1 MCGSSDQ
8 AVQTFGV
15 ITTFDEKDFPFAQS
29 AFSSCSSDWM
39 SFRHATVACS
49 FFPRQVLAVLFDLGV
64 TIMWLS
70 GTMRQTFAI
79 GGLTLSA
86 IFAYVALENTIFIVP
101 AVLCYGLTK
110 LGIHLIPWRG

>member
-1 MCGSSDQ
+1 
-8 AVQTFGV
+8 
-15 ITTFDEKDFPFAQS
+15 
-29 AFSSCSSDWM
+29 
-39 SFRHATVACS
+39 
-49 FFPRQVLAVLFDLGV
+49 
-64 TIMWLS
+64 MWLS

>member
-1 MCGSSDQ
+1 
-8 AVQTFGV
+8 
-15 ITTFDEKDFPFAQS
+15 
-29 AFSSCSSDWM
+29 M
-39 SFRHATVACS
+39 SFRHARVACS
-49 FFPRQVLAVLFDLGV
+49 FVPRQGLAVLFDLGV

-70 GTMRQTFAI
+70 GTVRQTFAI
-79 GGLTLSA
+79 GALTLSA